1 MTGDQVKQVM
11 NVFYVMEFKTNIHEY
26 EQIVEACRCEG
37 IFVSRAYSDDMNNL
51 YRIIYNGLGE
61 ADAVIA
67 DISTDNKNVW
77 YELGLLHGIGKQFIM
92 ISKGIKSLPFDTSI
106 FKVIDLTNPAFAND
120 VVSRL
125 KIIQDTS
132 SPFTEDNPFLW
143 AFDNSSFK
151 RRLSFAHGSISKVG
165 AIEIQE
171 YVNTIQVT
179 VTGRIEHGLT
189 QIIGTRVKYLAI
201 GCSLNK
207 WGWKG
212 RDRWIFRRIDE
223 GWQAT
228 IRKNVLMLLL
238 YKRLSNQFR
247 FSIYARTING
257 ECIYLDLEK
266 FYVRGNYLRDDG
278 YSGKVLMINI

>member
-1 MTGDQVKQVM
+1 M
-11 NVFYVMEFKTNIHEY
+11 NVIYVMEFKSKIDEY

-37 IFVSRAYSDDMNNL
+37 ISVSRAYSNDVNNL
-51 YRIIYNGLGE
+51 YRTIYNGLGG

-67 DISTDNKNVW
+67 DKSSDNKNVL
-77 YELGLLHGIGKQFIM
+77 YELGLLHGIGKQFVM
-92 ISKGIKSLPFDTSI
+92 ISKGIKSLPFDTNI
-106 FKVIDLTNPAFAND
+106 FKAIDLTNPAFAND

-125 KIIQDTS
+125 KIIRDTS

-143 AFDNSSFK
+143 VFDNSSFK
-151 RRLSFAHGSISKVG
+151 RRLSFAHGTISRVG

-171 YVNTIQVT
+171 DVNAMQVA
-179 VTGRIEHGLT
+179 VKGRIEDGLA

-212 RDRWIFRRIDE
+212 RDTWIFHRIDE
-223 GWQAT
+223 GWQST
-228 IRKNVLMLLL
+228 IRKNVLIRFL

-247 FSIYARTING
+247 FSIYARTVNG
-257 ECIYLDLEK
+257 ECNYLDLEK
-266 FYVRGNYLRDDG
+266 FYVRGNCLIRDDG
-278 YSGKVLMINI
+278 YSGKVLTINI

>member
-1 MTGDQVKQVM
+1 M
-11 NVFYVMEFKTNIHEY
+11 NVFYVMEFKSNIYEY
-26 EQIVEACRCEG
+26 DQIVEACRCEG
-37 IFVSRAYSDDMNNL
+37 IFVSRAYSDDVNNL

-77 YELGLLHGIGKQFIM
+77 YELGLLHGIGKQFVM

-125 KIIQDTS
+125 KIIRDTS

-143 AFDNSSFK
+143 SFDNSSFK
-151 RRLSFAHGSISKVG
+151 KRLSFAHGTISKVG

-171 YVNTIQVT
+171 DVNEIQVT

-189 QIIGTRVKYLAI
+189 QIIGTRIKYLAI
-201 GCSLNK
+201 GSSLNK

-212 RDRWIFRRIDE
+212 RDTWIFLGIDE
-223 GWQAT
+223 GWQFT
-228 IRKNVLMLLL
+228 IRKNALISFL
-238 YKRLSNQFR
+238 YKQLSNQFR
-247 FSIYARTING
+247 FSVYARTVNG

-266 FYVRGNYLRDDG
+266 FNVRGNYLRDDG